1 MISKVLSRLG
11 LQRRSPWALR
21 AEAYAARLAEL
32 NLPGQATETDPSEFE
47 RFFDARH
54 EGAGIW
60 KWRHYFDVY
69 DRYFSPFKGAQ
80 PCLLEVGVFSG
91 GSLDMWQ
98 AYFGAGARVIGVDIE
113 PACKAY
119 EREGVEVLIGDQAD
133 RRFWRS
139 ALAGMPPLDLVL
151 DDGGHQ
157 TEQQVVTFEEV
168 FPNIAPGGIYIC
180 EDVHSA
186 GNGFFRYMS
195 VLADRL
201 NACQFERTDHG
212 TSTPTSPVAKWIRSV
227 HVYPFMVVVERNRTP
242 VEHLVSEK
250 KGTQWQPFLK

>member
-1 MISKVLSRLG
+1 MISKALSRLG
-11 LQRRSPWALR
+11 WQKRSPWAER
-21 AEAYAARLAEL
+21 AAEWVSRMGEWVEPAPALAPE
-32 NLPGQATETDPSEFE
+32 PSEFA
-47 RFFDARH
+47 RIFDARQ

-60 KWRHYFDVY
+60 KWRHYFEVY
-69 DRYFSPFKGAQ
+69 DRYFRPFKAAQ
-80 PCLLEVGVFSG
+80 PCLLEVGIFSG

-133 RRFWRS
+133 RRFWRA
-139 ALAGMPPLDLVL
+139 ALTGLPPLDLVL

-168 FPNIAPGGIYIC
+168 FPHIAPGGIYIC
-180 EDVHSA
+180 EDVHRT
-186 GNGFFRYMS
+186 GNGFFTYMS
-195 VLADRL
+195 ALANEL
-201 NACQFERTDHG
+201 NSCRIERTPTG
-212 TSTPTSPVAKWIRSV
+212 TTTPASPVAKWIRAI
-227 HVYPFMVVVERNRTP
+227 HFYPFMVVVERNHTP

-250 KGTQWQPFLK
+250 RGTQWQPFLT